1 MNDAIKKDRAGF
13 LERLG
18 QLAGTTAWREPGR
31 SGGGT
36 PYAAR
41 GMTTENALALALAMA
56 RKNERDVGPWIAYAM
71 ATGVEDHRAEIITWL
86 ADKLISGTHHVGARN
101 SKRMLSIAAVCYCD
115 VVQGRHDHRLPKVNP
130 RDFTVLVSI
139 GIGWLWMSMEAAV
152 ERAESAMHSTGR
164 RRPRAR
170 EREASGR
177 LTSRG

>member
-1 MNDAIKKDRAGF
+1 MNNAIQKDRAGF

-41 GMTTENALALALAMA
+41 GMTTENAMALSLAMA
-56 RKNERDVGPWIAYAM
+56 RKSERDVGPWIAYAM

-86 ADKLISGTHHVGARN
+86 ADKLIAGTQHVGVRN
-101 SKRMLSIAAVCYCD
+101 RTRMLSVAAVCYCD
-115 VVQGRHDHRLPKVNP
+115 VVQGKHDHQLPKVNA
-130 RDFTVLVSI
+130 RDFTILMNI

-152 ERAESAMHSTGR
+152 ERAEHALRSSGR
-164 RRPRAR
+164 SRPRAP
-170 EREASGR
+170 ANVKPQAA
-177 LTSRG
+177 